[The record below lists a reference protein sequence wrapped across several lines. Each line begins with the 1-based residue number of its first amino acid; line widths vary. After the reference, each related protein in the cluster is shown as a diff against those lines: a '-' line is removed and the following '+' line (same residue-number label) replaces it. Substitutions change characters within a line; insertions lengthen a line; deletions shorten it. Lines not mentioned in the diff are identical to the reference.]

1 MFGIFGIFIDLA
13 LILFGFIFI
22 CIGVIC
28 VVCGLMPKLV
38 EWMLKLVF
46 NPLFWVILF
55 ILVFIL

>member
-22 CIGVIC
+22 SIGVIC
-28 VVCGLMPKLV
+28 GVFGLMPKLL
-38 EWMLKLVF
+38 EWMLKLVI

-55 ILVFIL
+55 ILVFIF